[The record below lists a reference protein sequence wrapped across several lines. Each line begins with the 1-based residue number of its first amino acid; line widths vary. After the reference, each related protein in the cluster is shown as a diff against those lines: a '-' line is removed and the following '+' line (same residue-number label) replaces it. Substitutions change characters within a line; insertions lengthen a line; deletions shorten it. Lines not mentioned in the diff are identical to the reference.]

1 MAWGRVDGVTVRRWR
16 DDASMA
22 SRWLCVAPRRR
33 RRGTRGGRAR
43 VSRHRRDAERGDR
56 ATRNAGFWVSKD
68 NAPQGPSNEAEN
80 VYLDSHIY
88 ACFVDDL
95 KAMTPQQHIR
105 QVCKF
110 ERDHI
115 VQTRA

>member
-1 MAWGRVDGVTVRRWR
+1 M
-16 DDASMA
+16 
-22 SRWLCVAPRRR
+22 
-33 RRGTRGGRAR
+33 
-43 VSRHRRDAERGDR
+43 SRHRRDAERGDR

>member
-1 MAWGRVDGVTVRRWR
+1 M
-16 DDASMA
+16 
-22 SRWLCVAPRRR
+22 P
-33 RRGTRGGRAR
+33 
-43 VSRHRRDAERGDR
+43 RHRRDAERDTKEH
-56 ATRNAGFWVSKD
+56 ATHRSKRRFWVSKD

>member
-1 MAWGRVDGVTVRRWR
+1 MQCPQRIQLLGDGETAHRWR
-16 DDASMA
+16 HGGYATPSDAIA
-22 SRWLCVAPRRR
+22 ATRRE
-33 RRGTRGGRAR
+33 TQKNTQLTA
-43 VSRHRRDAERGDR
+43 
-56 ATRNAGFWVSKD
+56 RNAGFWVSKD

>member
-1 MAWGRVDGVTVRRWR
+1 MCTSNFRRPTP
-16 DDASMA
+16 SN
-22 SRWLCVAPRRR
+22 RRR
-33 RRGTRGGRAR
+33 PRNCISAIIL
-43 VSRHRRDAERGDR
+43 RDNLIHSFIS
-56 ATRNAGFWVSKD
+56 TQVSKD

-110 ERDHI
+110 ERSVARRRNELERDA
-115 VQTRA
+115 VASMASS

>member
-1 MAWGRVDGVTVRRWR
+1 
-16 DDASMA
+16 MA
-22 SRWLCVAPRRR
+22 SGGYAFRHTVVDA
-33 RRGTRGGRAR
+33 GRAG
-43 VSRHRRDAERGDR
+43 AERACHAIA
-56 ATRNAGFWVSKD
+56 ATRRETQKNTQLTARNAGFWVSKD

-115 VQTRA
+115 VQTCA

>member
-1 MAWGRVDGVTVRRWR
+1 MIHGGYALRRDVVDT
-16 DDASMA
+16 
-22 SRWLCVAPRRR
+22 
-33 RRGTRGGRAR
+33 GRAE
-43 VSRHRRDAERGDR
+43 AEHACHAIA
-56 ATRNAGFWVSKD
+56 ATPREETERPENAGFWVSKD

-115 VQTRA
+115 VQTCAQIKQRIRGRAASI

>member
-1 MAWGRVDGVTVRRWR
+1 MLSPWPRRLDGV
-16 DDASMA
+16 ACES
-22 SRWLCVAPRRR
+22 L
-33 RRGTRGGRAR
+33 
-43 VSRHRRDAERGDR
+43 
-56 ATRNAGFWVSKD
+56 RNNHKDNRTHSSTSTQVSKD

-115 VQTRA
+115 VQTCA

>member
-1 MAWGRVDGVTVRRWR
+1 MRHDVVD
-16 DDASMA
+16 A
-22 SRWLCVAPRRR
+22 
-33 RRGTRGGRAR
+33 GRAEAER
-43 VSRHRRDAERGDR
+43 ACHAIAATRERGDR

-110 ERDHI
+110 ERDRSFLCRNPLSGAPHDATSSPYI
-115 VQTRA
+115 T

>member
-1 MAWGRVDGVTVRRWR
+1 MATRCAAPPSTRDARRQ
-16 DDASMA
+16 S
-22 SRWLCVAPRRR
+22 
-33 RRGTRGGRAR
+33 AR
-43 VSRHRRDAERGDR
+43 SRHRRDAERGDR

-110 ERDHI
+110 ERSVARRRNELERDA
-115 VQTRA
+115 VASMASS

>member
-1 MAWGRVDGVTVRRWR
+1 M
-16 DDASMA
+16 
-22 SRWLCVAPRRR
+22 
-33 RRGTRGGRAR
+33 
-43 VSRHRRDAERGDR
+43 SRHRRDAEKNTKEH
-56 ATRNAGFWVSKD
+56 ATHRSQRRFWVSKD

-115 VQTRA
+115 VQTCA

>member
-1 MAWGRVDGVTVRRWR
+1 MQRAASAENTSSVASTAWGRVDAGL
-16 DDASMA
+16 AE
-22 SRWLCVAPRRR
+22 
-33 RRGTRGGRAR
+33 
-43 VSRHRRDAERGDR
+43 AERACHAIAATREIGDR

-115 VQTRA
+115 VQTCA

>member
-1 MAWGRVDGVTVRRWR
+1 
-16 DDASMA
+16 MA
-22 SRWLCVAPRRR
+22 S
-33 RRGTRGGRAR
+33 GGLDAL
-43 VSRHRRDAERGDR
+43 SRPRRDAERNTKEHAPDR
-56 ATRNAGFWVSKD
+56 SKRRFWVSKD

>member
-1 MAWGRVDGVTVRRWR
+1 MRH
-16 DDASMA
+16 
-22 SRWLCVAPRRR
+22 
-33 RRGTRGGRAR
+33 GGYAL
-43 VSRHRRDAERGDR
+43 RRDAVDAGLAEAERACHAIAATRERGDR

-115 VQTRA
+115 VQTCA

>member
-1 MAWGRVDGVTVRRWR
+1 MSSDNSIWARRWR
-16 DDASMA
+16 HGGYTWRCDIVDAGRSEA
-22 SRWLCVAPRRR
+22 E
-33 RRGTRGGRAR
+33 RAR
-43 VSRHRRDAERGDR
+43 HVIAATRRETQNNTQLTA
-56 ATRNAGFWVSKD
+56 RNAGFWVSKD

-115 VQTRA
+115 VRTHA